1 MNHDVSDYM
10 YLALALQENAN
21 SIITT
26 DSDFEKLSN
35 HAGLKYLNPI
45 PKEKLGSKPC
55 AQAYDTRTT

>member
-26 DSDFEKLSN
+26 DSDFEKLCN

-45 PKEKLGSKPC
+45 PKEILKRFKEQNK
-55 AQAYDTRTT
+55 ATTTR